1 MIRDR
6 ILQILADQAMVPPAD
21 LALDARPE
29 DLGLDS
35 LALVEAIFAL
45 EEAFDIEIPF
55 NAQDPEAKSFDTSTI
70 GAVVMAVEALAVE
83 ALAAAQVRASA
94 SALGG

>member
-6 ILQILADQAMVPPAD
+6 ILAILAAQALISPEV
-21 LALDARPE
+21 LRLEARPE

-45 EEAFDIEIPF
+45 EEAFDISIPF
-55 NAQDPEAKSFDTSTI
+55 NAQDPAASRFDTSTI
-70 GAVVMAVEALAVE
+70 GAMVAEVEARVG
-83 ALAAAQVRASA
+83 QP
-94 SALGG
+94 